1 MAMRKN
7 LEAICVGALTLL
19 WWITCRALYGPD
31 HLPARIPT
39 HFNFAGQPNGW
50 GSPYTLLVPPIIAV
64 GVYAL
69 ITVITQFSSLFNY
82 PVRVTDEN
90 RPRLEALAQLMI
102 TWIKT
107 ESICLLAWIQWSIIE
122 GTRQRCWNL
131 SPVSVLIS
139 ILVILMTIGWYLL
152 AMRRAARPEAGM

>member
-1 MAMRKN
+1 MRKN

-69 ITVITQFSSLFNY
+69 TTVITQFPSLFNY
-82 PVRVTDEN
+82 PVQVTDEN

-107 ESICLLAWIQWSIIE
+107 ESICLLAWIQWSTIE
-122 GTRQRCWNL
+122 GTRQNRWNF
-131 SPVSVLIS
+131 PTVFVLIPV
-139 ILVILMTIGWYLL
+139 LVILATIGCYILG
-152 AMRRAARPEAGM
+152 MRRAARPETGL